1 MQSSWRGDLKNMAI
15 FNLEVHVNIFFIV
28 FIKMI
33 KNMMF
38 YTRICVVIKLQ
49 L

>member
-15 FNLEVHVNIFFIV
+15 FNLEVHKYFLIV

-38 YTRICVVIKLQ
+38 YTRICAVIKLQ